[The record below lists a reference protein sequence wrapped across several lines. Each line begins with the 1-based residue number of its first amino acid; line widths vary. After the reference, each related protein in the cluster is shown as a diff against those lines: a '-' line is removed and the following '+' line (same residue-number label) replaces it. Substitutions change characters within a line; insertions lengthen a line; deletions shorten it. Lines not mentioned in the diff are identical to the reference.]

1 MLTEIQFKGLYTGRL
16 ACVEYPEIMGFQIFG
31 IVFIKFK
38 HEIDA
43 VQRVRLI
50 SLLERVKNEKVAFS
64 LVLVFPDEIEF
75 SGIDM
80 NTFKDINILLLG
92 SGSSLSMVCG
102 IRAAQKLKDFGRT
115 KNILVVNT
123 IAEALMQ
130 TKSSY
135 LTDSNTK
142 MTRNIIVLDSDSQQR
157 NAIVTALMID
167 RFSTFGVSTPSE
179 CHEIIGK
186 FGRLLDGA
194 VLAFSY
200 PSYPEII
207 IVEQLKSLNPNAKIL
222 IHSDVLDPKIIEIC
236 QKNKITSVL
245 KSPFQVPN
253 LLRKY
258 KTDFPEREANYLG
271 FSE

>member
-16 ACVEYPEIMGFQIFG
+16 AYVEYPDIVGFQIFG

-50 SLLERVKNEKVAFS
+50 TLLQRVKNENVAFS
-64 LVLVFPDEIEF
+64 LVLVFPDEVEF

-80 NTFKDINILLLG
+80 NTFKDINILLIGFG
-92 SGSSLSMVCG
+92 SHLSMVCG
-102 IRAAQKLKDFGRT
+102 IRAAQKLQDFGRT
-115 KNILVVNT
+115 KNIQVVST
-123 IAEALMQ
+123 ISEALMK
-130 TKSSY
+130 TK
-135 LTDSNTK
+135 LNNINECNTK
-142 MTRNIIVLDSDSQQR
+142 MTKNIIVLNSDSQQR
-157 NAIVTALMID
+157 NSIVTALLID
-167 RFSTFGVSTPSE
+167 RFSTFGVASTAE
-179 CHEIIGK
+179 CEEIIGK
-186 FGRLLDGA
+186 FGKLLDGA
-194 VLAFSY
+194 VLEFTY
-200 PSYPEII
+200 PSYAEVA
-207 IVEQLKSLNPNAKIL
+207 IVEHLKKLNSNSKIL
-222 IHSDVLDPKIIEIC
+222 IHCDVLDPKIIEIC

>member
-50 SLLERVKNEKVAFS
+50 SLLERVKNENVAFS

-92 SGSSLSMVCG
+92 FGSSLSMVCG

-135 LTDSNTK
+135 LTESNTK

-157 NAIVTALMID
+157 NAIVSALMID
-167 RFSTFGVSTPSE
+167 RFSTFGVSTTNE
-179 CHEIIGK
+179 CHDIIGK
-186 FGRLLDGA
+186 FGKLLDGA
-194 VLAFSY
+194 VLEFSY

-207 IVEQLKSLNPNAKIL
+207 IVEQLKNINPNAKIL
-222 IHSDVLDPKIIEIC
+222 IHCDVLDPKIIEIC